1 MSRFSPGV
9 PAKGAIGGV
18 LTDTMAGR
26 ACPVPA
32 GRVETMH
39 VASTTEMRRRFGK
52 LAVAAALAALP
63 VPAEAVGG
71 EEPAQREREVREERE
86 VRRFD
91 LAGGGSYIGIT
102 VHEVDG
108 AAGGATAEEGAIV
121 TDVRAGGPAA
131 AAGVEAGDVVVEF
144 DGERVRSTRQ
154 LARLVQETPAGRTV
168 PAAVLRDGERVTLT
182 VTPEERRSAAGMAAE
197 LPQIAAWIR
206 QFPLDG
212 ERMRGTFS
220 FGDRLIWR
228 QEDVDRLR
236 DRLVVSLSRRARLGI
251 QAESVSGQLAE
262 HFGVSTGV
270 LVSHVEDDT
279 VAAAAGLQAGDVIT
293 AIDGEAVGDLGT
305 LRRRLAGLDPG
316 ASFAIAVMR
325 DGGAMSLAA
334 ELAEEREDE
343 QRPRPLRRGS
353 PI

>member
-9 PAKGAIGGV
+9 PAKGATGGV

-26 ACPVPA
+26 ACPVTA

-52 LAVAAALAALP
+52 RAVAAALAALP

-144 DGERVRSTRQ
+144 DGERVRGTRS
-154 LARLVQETPAGRTV
+154 LTRLVQETPAGRTV

-182 VTPEERRSAAGMAAE
+182 VTPEERRRPGGMAR
-197 LPQIAAWIR
+197 LPRVDVEQLRAQIGDLGDNVVWQQEITAQLEGLPGAVGTAFLIR
-206 QFPLDG
+206 AG
-212 ERMRGTFS
+212 G
-220 FGDRLIWR
+220 
-228 QEDVDRLR
+228 V
-236 DRLVVSLSRRARLGI
+236 RLGI
-251 QAESVSGQLAE
+251 RAEAIGGQLAE
-262 HFGVSTGV
+262 YFGVSAGV
-270 LVSHVEDDT
+270 LVRHVGDDT

-293 AIDGEAVGDLGT
+293 AIDGEAVDDVGT
-305 LRRRLAGLDPG
+305 LRRQLTGLEPG
-316 ASFAIAVMR
+316 ASFAIAIMR
-325 DGGAMSLAA
+325 AGVAMSLAA
-334 ELAEEREDE
+334 ELAEEEGDR
-343 QRPRPLRRGS
+343 RPPPLRGGS